1 MKYIFTLLITVF
13 SATLSAQ
20 TEQNHIPV
28 SKSIVGI
35 WRLIDER
42 TLVNGESI
50 KIVTGGYKVINAD
63 GTYYTFVTWPN
74 ETTITQYGSYK
85 IESDSTLVEHIIEN
99 VLQPRL
105 SGKDSPIKYSL
116 IDENTMTVAWSY
128 NFNGNIWINE
138 KWIRLPLAVPTS
150 ANGVN
155 FVQPGIKSI
164 NCDDF

>member
-1 MKYIFTLLITVF
+1 MKHIFTLLIIVF

-20 TEQNHIPV
+20 TEQNHAPI

-42 TLVNGESI
+42 TFANGESM
-50 KIVTGGYKVINAD
+50 KIATGDYKVINAD

-74 ETTITQYGSYK
+74 ETTIAQYGSYQ
-85 IESDSTLVEHIIEN
+85 IESDSTLVEHIIKH
-99 VLQPRL
+99 VLHPRL
-105 SGKDSPIKYSL
+105 SGKKSPIKYSL
-116 IDENTMTVAWSY
+116 IDENTMMMAWSY

-150 ANGVN
+150 VSDVN
-155 FVQPGIKSI
+155 FVQPETQKH
-164 NCDDF
+164 

>member
-1 MKYIFTLLITVF
+1 MKYILVLLIIVF

-20 TEQNHIPV
+20 TVQNHIPV

-35 WRLIDER
+35 WRRIDER
-42 TLVNGESI
+42 KLVNGGSI
-50 KIVTGGYKVINAD
+50 KIVTGDYKVINAD

-74 ETTITQYGSYK
+74 ETTIAQYGCYE

-99 VLQPRL
+99 VLHPRL

-128 NFNGNIWINE
+128 NLEGNIWINE

-150 ANGVN
+150 SSGVN
-155 FVQPGIKSI
+155 FVQPGTQKH
-164 NCDDF
+164 